1 MAITKTEEIAQI
13 EVVQNCVIQVAT
25 DVVIRENDVEISRT
39 KKRHSII
46 PCGYS
51 RQQDSTPDEWVWE
64 DTDISGEDAQV
75 QTVANAIWTDAV
87 KEDYKAKIEAQR

>member
-1 MAITKTEEIAQI
+1 MTITKTEEISKI
-13 EVVQNCVIQVAT
+13 EVVQNCIIQVAT

-51 RQQDSTPDEWVWE
+51 RPQDSTPDEWVWE
-64 DTDISGEDAQV
+64 DTDISGENAQV
-75 QTVANAIWTDAV
+75 QTVANAIWTDDV
-87 KEDYKAKIEAQR
+87 KSAYKAKIIAQG